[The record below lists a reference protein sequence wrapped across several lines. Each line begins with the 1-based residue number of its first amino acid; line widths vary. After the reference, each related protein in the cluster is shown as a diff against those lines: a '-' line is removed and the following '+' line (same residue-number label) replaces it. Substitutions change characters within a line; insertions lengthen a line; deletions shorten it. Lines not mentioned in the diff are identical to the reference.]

1 MEFLKKIWKNILD
14 LDEKG
19 KKWIGTDG
27 LLNMET
33 SALFVLVLMF
43 FFPVLWA
50 MIFGFIVVLVKCMID
65 KSKGH
70 EKEVHDLICATIGL
84 IIGTFI
90 GLLI

>member
-1 MEFLKKIWKNILD
+1 MKFLKKFWKNILD
-14 LDEKG
+14 LDGKG

-50 MIFGFIVVLVKCMID
+50 MIFGFIVVLIKCMMD

-84 IIGTFI
+84 IIGAFI

>member
-1 MEFLKKIWKNILD
+1 MKIWKNILD

-43 FFPVLWA
+43 FFPILWA